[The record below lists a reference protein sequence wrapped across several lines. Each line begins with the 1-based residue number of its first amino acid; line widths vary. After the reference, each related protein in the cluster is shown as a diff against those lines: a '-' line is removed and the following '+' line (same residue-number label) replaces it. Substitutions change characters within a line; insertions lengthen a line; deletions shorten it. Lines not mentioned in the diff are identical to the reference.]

1 MGVMEFLRRRRVI
14 RKASLLIDSNY
25 QVQQRLAG
33 RSPPEGA
40 GRAIVLELWRKA
52 PELVGAPTALPAPA
66 LLAAGA
72 LVEAVRNANQTDD
85 RLEVE
90 ALHSALLMLWI
101 PEAHRIAPFDH
112 LSAFER
118 LLFHQIQSTVMAI
131 WDAPPLTE

>member
-52 PELVGAPTALPAPA
+52 PELAGGPTALPAPA

-101 PEAHRIAPFDH
+101 AEAHRAVRPP
-112 LSAFER
+112 LRFER

-131 WDAPPLTE
+131 WDAPPLTK